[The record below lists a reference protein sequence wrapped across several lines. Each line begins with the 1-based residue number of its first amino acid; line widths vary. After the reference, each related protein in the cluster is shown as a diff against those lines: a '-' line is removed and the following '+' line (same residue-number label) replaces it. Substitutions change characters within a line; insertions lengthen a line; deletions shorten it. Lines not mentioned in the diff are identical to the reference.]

1 MAMTLGPAANRPS
14 ARRMLAEGIGP
25 KRVAARDAGW
35 LMEGAEIRMG
45 W

>member
-1 MAMTLGPAANRPS
+1 MATTLGPAANQPS
-14 ARRMLAEGIGP
+14 ARRMLAEGIGA
-25 KRVAARDAGW
+25 KRVASRDAAW